1 MTHVNPMPGPDP
13 EHRRARF
20 AGQVAYVTGGASGIG
35 RALVE
40 ALRREGALVEVADI
54 HATPP
59 TNVADSA
66 DVASSVTRVLERRG
80 RIDLVFSN
88 AGVLHAGFVE
98 TMAEE
103 TFDEVIAVNL
113 RGAFL
118 VAKHTIPALRAAGG
132 GAIVFTGSTSALVGS
147 PGQGA
152 YCASKAGI
160 MLLARTLAA
169 ELAADNIRVNC
180 VCPGWVDTP
189 FNDPVWAQLGGQA
202 RAAPALLGDVPLRRQ
217 AAPAEVVPA
226 MLFLASAEACYI
238 TGEVLTVDGGLLA
251 VR

>member
-1 MTHVNPMPGPDP
+1 VTRAAPGAKPDMPHP
-13 EHRRARF
+13 RRRF
-20 AGQVAYVTGGASGIG
+20 ADRVAYVTGGASGIG
-35 RALVE
+35 RELVD

-54 HATPP
+54 QATPP
-59 TNVADSA
+59 TDVADSA
-66 DVASSVTRVLERRG
+66 SVAASVARVIERRG

-88 AGVLHAGFVE
+88 AGVLHAGPVE
-98 TMAEE
+98 TMPEE

-132 GAIVFTGSTSALVGS
+132 GAMVFTGSTSALVGS

-160 MLLARTLAA
+160 ALLTRTLAA
-169 ELAADNIRVNC
+169 ELAADSIRVNC

-189 FNDPVWAQLGGQA
+189 FNDPVWAELGGQA
-202 RAAPALLGDVPLRRQ
+202 HAAPALLADVPLRRQ
-217 AAPAEVVPA
+217 AAPEEIVPA
-226 MLFLASAEACYI
+226 MLFLASEEASYI
-238 TGEVLTVDGGLLA
+238 TGEVLTIDGGMLA

>member
-1 MTHVNPMPGPDP
+1 MPRGQ
-13 EHRRARF
+13 RF
-20 AGQVAYVTGGASGIG
+20 AGRVAYVTGGTSGIG
-35 RALVE
+35 RELAE
-40 ALRREGALVEVADI
+40 ALRREGALVEVADV
-54 HATPP
+54 HETPP

-66 DVASSVTRVLERRG
+66 SVAASVARVLDRHG

-88 AGVLHAGFVE
+88 AGVLRAGPVE
-98 TMAEE
+98 TMADEA
-103 TFDEVIAVNL
+103 FDEVIAVNL

-118 VAKHTIPALRAAGG
+118 VAKHTIPAVRAAGG
-132 GAIVFTGSTSALVGS
+132 GAMVFTGSTSALVGS

-160 MLLARTLAA
+160 TLLARTLAA

-189 FNDPVWAQLGGQA
+189 FNDPVWDELGGQA
-202 RAAPALLGDVPLRRQ
+202 RAAPALLGGVPLRRQ
-217 AAPAEVVPA
+217 AAPAEIVPA
-226 MLFLASAEACYI
+226 MLFLASAEASYV
-238 TGEVLTVDGGLLA
+238 TGEVLTVDGGLVA

>member
-1 MTHVNPMPGPDP
+1 MPQRQ
-13 EHRRARF
+13 ERF

-35 RALVE
+35 RRLVE
-40 ALRREGALVEVADI
+40 ALREEGALVEVADI
-54 HATPP
+54 QATPP
-59 TNVADSA
+59 TDVADSA
-66 DVASSVTRVLERRG
+66 SVASSVARVLDRRN
-80 RIDLVFSN
+80 RINLVFSN
-88 AGVLHAGFVE
+88 AGVLRAGPVE

-132 GAIVFTGSTSALVGS
+132 GAMVFTGSTSALVGS

-160 MLLARTLAA
+160 TLLARTLAA
-169 ELAADNIRVNC
+169 ELAADNIRVNS

-189 FNDPVWAQLGGQA
+189 FNDPVWAELGGRA
-202 RAAPALLGDVPLRRQ
+202 EAAPALLRDVPLRRQ
-217 AAPAEVVPA
+217 ATPAEIVPA
-226 MLFLASAEACYI
+226 MLFLASAEASYI
-238 TGEVLTVDGGLLA
+238 TGEVLTIDGGLLA

>member
-1 MTHVNPMPGPDP
+1 M
-13 EHRRARF
+13 
-20 AGQVAYVTGGASGIG
+20 TGGASGIG
-35 RALVE
+35 HALVE
-40 ALRREGALVEVADI
+40 ALREEGALVEVADI
-54 HATPP
+54 QATPP

-66 DVASSVTRVLERRG
+66 SVASSVRRVLERRG

-88 AGVLHAGFVE
+88 AGVLRAGSVE

-113 RGAFL
+113 RGTFL

-132 GAIVFTGSTSALVGS
+132 GAMVLTGSTSALVGS

-202 RAAPALLGDVPLRRQ
+202 QAAPALLRDVPLRRQ
-217 AAPAEVVPA
+217 AAPEEIVPA
-226 MLFLASAEACYI
+226 MLFLASAEASYI
-238 TGEVLTVDGGLLA
+238 TGEVLTIDGGLLA
-251 VR
+251 AR